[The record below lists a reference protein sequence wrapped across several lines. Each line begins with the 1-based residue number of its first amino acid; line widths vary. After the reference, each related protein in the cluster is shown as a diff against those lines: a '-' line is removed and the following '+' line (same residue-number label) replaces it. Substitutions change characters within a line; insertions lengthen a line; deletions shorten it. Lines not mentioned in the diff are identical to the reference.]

1 MAEPN
6 NDPNSTPRNVSVE
19 QFNELSQKVDSLA
32 GLPDQLKGLND
43 TIKGLSANNQPTPP
57 APKQDPEPPTPKE
70 PTELGGFTLDQ
81 IQAMAAENKA
91 NAEKSRQTA
100 LESAAKENGITLDDS
115 LSAMILNSS
124 KTPEDI
130 ATNVKSL
137 AGLKTPEQPNPD
149 PGFNPDSDHTSK
161 GAFNEALTASFGK
174 NNKGNE

>member
-1 MAEPN
+1 MGESN
-6 NDPNSTPRNVSVE
+6 QDPAPKNVSAE
-19 QFNELSQKVDSLA
+19 QFNALSQKVDSLA
-32 GLPDQLKGLND
+32 GLPEQLKGLTD
-43 TIKGLSANNQPTPP
+43 TIKGLTATSQPTPP

-130 ATNVKSL
+130 ATNIKSL
-137 AGLKTPEQPNPD
+137 AGLKTSEQPNPD
-149 PGFNPDSDHTSK
+149 PGFNPDSNHTSK
-161 GAFNEALTASFGK
+161 GAFNEALTASFGE
-174 NNKGNE
+174 NNKEKE